1 MEINGYCE
9 STWEEVAG
17 SLEDCI
23 IFNPDSDHDEEEEEE
38 EEEERKRLVLLRPR
52 EGSGPC
58 QITINFMERPC
69 KVHSICL
76 RSTAQLFELY
86 SLSELHSDNEYVCT
100 VHCENATGIYDSNCE
115 GETISEEKG
124 VPRNRISLMNRP
136 SKSSVSSIKED
147 KSPLFEEVKALMN
160 RPFKCSL
167 SSMEKDKTPPF
178 EEVKQPYIESVHRQ
192 NLAILDKPKD
202 GILQNM
208 LQRDMNEFPKH
219 ITKGKSHSSDED
231 SWVDVNLSD
240 SLGLDSSCEA
250 GAAFCLETLNG
261 RRDMK
266 VAADKKPEISVKEDH
281 WKIKDPNDRN
291 GHEHPINN
299 IYFHVQS
306 LEENI
311 RTVSISESSKENKQV
326 EEARQ
331 GDISIPSFFMN
342 NLRPEKTFYK
352 AKIEIV
358 NAKPC
363 MSLTIRLPSVQDKH
377 SVEVEEI
384 CLHAIPVAAVME
396 GMEYTG
402 FSSRCIPFGS
412 SFGGSLLEMLA
423 PSILQMSTGG
433 FGQSPEMFFAGPF
446 NGSEESDL
454 SECESYLSESST
466 TSQSSM
472 TESSVSLDER
482 YLTNLLLYQK
492 NMFHSVQSAAPSP
505 DEGGQSVNECDN
517 NSRHVEGALLHYKH
531 EIDEIRGKLRQGG
544 LGRNYSKSSK
554 MAEVKQQPTQVF
566 VNQEVE
572 NHLQQS
578 NSKDVEHRNTN
589 KVCNRCCEEYQERT
603 MGDLFE
609 RIDRLEALCERIEGN
624 VLNALDNMERRIQLL
639 ESQKMLPKQALTTGM
654 DGVTSKARVYSSHD
668 ISSSTS
674 GSIIPNG
681 QMKHEFLKSAP
692 AQSSLEIPVSVS
704 ISNISS
710 SSFPYCSP
718 CIDISSSF
726 IPSSLNGLNEKPSSP
741 MESLEPYLP
750 VSSSDAE
757 LYASASTHLD
767 QQGLKNKGEHC
778 AHNLSS
784 KVSQD
789 AECAPE
795 VISTATGYAG
805 ASICEHT
812 TLNEKALLSID
823 EALASALAAFSASV
837 AADEEK
843 TSKCTES
850 PCSTLQVENIDE
862 GEICYHD
869 DPNIYLS
876 EEVRY
881 ISQESMDWP
890 PYSSSRESQAAR
902 YILNRSTLNG
912 PKVEARQA
920 ESSIGS
926 DYLTQ
931 FNHDEMKKMDFSSST
946 LLDVSF
952 RTYNAYQATTP
963 LEALLYDHIP
973 QKAGETMGLKECTE
987 TKFPVNVRKRRP
999 VLLFIE
1005 DEGLGDFIIV
1015 SPSNSCC
1022 PVSVGHFCQSGRL
1035 LPGASPGF
1043 ESLI

>member
-1 MEINGYCE
+1 MQPYNLYAKYKLGLFSSSQNIAICHSSCDQAMEINGYCE

-23 IFNPDSDHDEEEEEE
+23 IFNPDTDHDEEEEE

-69 KVHSICL
+69 KVHSVCL
-76 RSTAQLFELY
+76 RSTAQLYELY

-124 VPRNRISLMNRP
+124 GPLNR
-136 SKSSVSSIKED
+136 VS
-147 KSPLFEEVKALMN
+147 LMN
-160 RPFKCSL
+160 RPFKSSG
-167 SSMEKDKTPPF
+167 SSMEEDKTPPF
-178 EEVKQPYIESVHRQ
+178 EEVKEPYIESAHRQ

-208 LQRDMNEFPKH
+208 LKRDMNEFPKH

-250 GAAFCLETLNG
+250 GAAFCLETLND
-261 RRDMK
+261 RRDIEDP
-266 VAADKKPEISVKEDH
+266 VDKKPEISVKEDH

-299 IYFHVQS
+299 IYFHAHS

-311 RTVSISESSKENKQV
+311 GTVSISESSKENKQV
-326 EEARQ
+326 EEA
-331 GDISIPSFFMN
+331 SIPSFFTN
-342 NLRPEKTFYK
+342 NLRQEKTFYK

-363 MSLTIRLPSVQDKH
+363 MSLTIRLPSLQDKH

-384 CLHAIPVAAVME
+384 CIHAIPVAAVME
-396 GMEYTG
+396 GMEYMG
-402 FSSRCIPFGS
+402 SSSRHNTFGS
-412 SFGGSLLEMLA
+412 SVGGSLLAMLV

-433 FGQSPEMFFAGPF
+433 FGQSQEMFFVGPF
-446 NGSEESDL
+446 NDSEESDL

-472 TESSVSLDER
+472 TESSVSIDER

-492 NMFHSVQSAAPSP
+492 NMFHSVHSAPPSP
-505 DEGGQSVNECDN
+505 DEGGQSVNESG
-517 NSRHVEGALLHYKH
+517 NSLRHVEGALLHSKH
-531 EIDEIRGKLRQGG
+531 EVDEIRGKLRQGG
-544 LGRNYSKSSK
+544 LGRNYSESSK
-554 MAEVKQQPTQVF
+554 MAGVNEQATQDF
-566 VNQEVE
+566 VNQEVK
-572 NHLQQS
+572 NHFQQS
-578 NSKDVEHRNTN
+578 SSKDVEYRNTN
-589 KVCNRCCEEYQERT
+589 KVCNRCCEEYQGRT
-603 MGDLFE
+603 VGDLFE

-639 ESQKMLPKQALTTGM
+639 ESQQMLPKQALTTGM
-654 DGVTSKARVYSSHD
+654 DGVTSKDRVYSSHD

-674 GSIIPNG
+674 GSIIPSG
-681 QMKHEFLKSAP
+681 QRKQEFLKGAP
-692 AQSSLEIPVSVS
+692 GQSSLEIPFSVS

-710 SSFPYCSP
+710 SSLPYCSP
-718 CIDISSSF
+718 SIDILSSS

-741 MESLEPYLP
+741 MESLEPDLP

-767 QQGLKNKGEHC
+767 QQSLKNKGEDC

-789 AECAPE
+789 AECASE
-795 VISTATGYAG
+795 VFSTATGYAG
-805 ASICEHT
+805 ASICEYPI
-812 TLNEKALLSID
+812 LNKKALLSID

-837 AADEEK
+837 ATDEEK

-869 DPNIYLS
+869 DQNIYFS

-881 ISQESMDWP
+881 RTQESMDWG
-890 PYSSSRESQAAR
+890 PYSSSRDSQAAR

-912 PKVEARQA
+912 SKVEARQV
-920 ESSIGS
+920 ETSIGS

-931 FNHDEMKKMDFSSST
+931 FNHDEMKMIDFSSST

-952 RTYNAYQATTP
+952 RTYNAYQAATP
-963 LEALLYDHIP
+963 LEALLYDHTP

-999 VLLFIE
+999 ILLFIE

-1022 PVSVGHFCQSGRL
+1022 PVSVGHFCPSGRL
-1035 LPGASPGF
+1035 VPGASPGF